1 MTGRGGEDAA
11 GVGVMA
17 AEKVAVSGGGR
28 RGEGVGGARA
38 EEACLTRCVLEV
50 SDSESE
56 AGERRGRSLAL
67 PKAHALAL

>member
-28 RGEGVGGARA
+28 GRGASR
-38 EEACLTRCVLEV
+38 
-50 SDSESE
+50 
-56 AGERRGRSLAL
+56 RSLLDEVCA
-67 PKAHALAL
+67 